1 MKALL
6 HGFNPYKSS
15 VRSENNC
22 LKDQVFSSSASQE
35 KKSVDF

>member
-15 VRSENNC
+15 VRSENC
-22 LKDQVFSSSASQE
+22 LKDQVFSCSASQE